1 MNLEPIKILLIED
14 NPGDVELVKI
24 GFQEAKVANEIQV
37 ITDGQTAIDFFENDN
52 DMPDVVLLDIN
63 LPKIDGFE
71 ILKFIRT
78 KSIVPNL
85 PVIILTSSET
95 EFDINKSYASNANS
109 FVSKPVDFDKFSQA
123 IKSLGNFW
131 LSVVKLPRG

>member
-24 GFQEAKVANEIQV
+24 GFREAKVANEIQV